1 MFTNKELSWISTF
14 EKMTNDDIMK
24 QIEEDQAKVHNI
36 ELMIFAKKMYLITKS
51 KQIEIDNYKGQI
63 EKEEEN
69 NSSSPLLS

>member
-69 NSSSPLLS
+69 NSSPPLLS